1 MPEGISVAL
10 PYIDKV
16 LDAFNIPKLFVDGY
30 EADDVIGTL
39 AKKAEKAG
47 FTTYMMTPD
56 KDFAQLVSDNIF
68 YTDPLANGKEL
79 KFGFQK
85 SQKI

>member
-10 PYIDKV
+10 PYIDQV
-16 LDAFNIPKLFVDGY
+16 LDASISLKFLWMDMVDDG
-30 EADDVIGTL
+30 IGTL

-56 KDFAQLVSDNIF
+56 KDFAQLVSENI
-68 YTDPLANGKEL
+68 L
-79 KFGFQK
+79 
-85 SQKI
+85 